1 MLKLEK
7 AHRFSA
13 KFNPC
18 CVYHCTV
25 IFAMA
30 KLIWHSWWERLQ
42 GPLIIS
48 DLKKNWSVDEAQF
61 TVMEKKKKRKKRENK
76 SGAHLNS
83 IKDFTTL
90 SRSNAVKFGYLQAL
104 RDKFYLK

>member
-18 CVYHCTV
+18 CVHHCTI
-25 IFAMA
+25 IFTMV
-30 KLIWHSWWERLQ
+30 KLIWHSWWGGLQ

-48 DLKKNWSVDEAQF
+48 DLKKKRSVDEAQF
-61 TVMEKKKKRKKRENK
+61 IVTEKNE
-76 SGAHLNS
+76 
-83 IKDFTTL
+83 
-90 SRSNAVKFGYLQAL
+90 
-104 RDKFYLK
+104 